1 MLKLQYFDNLW
12 AEEKGVGAQR
22 MRWLDGIIDSVDMN
36 LNKLWEIVNG
46 GEPGVLLSM
55 GSQTV
60 RHDLAIEH
68 CDQS

>member
-1 MLKLQYFDNLW
+1 
-12 AEEKGVGAQR
+12 
-22 MRWLDGIIDSVDMN
+22 MRWLDGIINSVDVN
-36 LNKLWEIVNG
+36 LNKLWEIVKG
-46 GEPGVLLSM
+46 GEPGVLLYM